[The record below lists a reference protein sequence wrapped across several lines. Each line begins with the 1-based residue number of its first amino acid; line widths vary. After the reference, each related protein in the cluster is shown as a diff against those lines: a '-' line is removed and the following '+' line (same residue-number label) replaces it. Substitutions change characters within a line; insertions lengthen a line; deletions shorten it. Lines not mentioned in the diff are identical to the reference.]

1 MVMSLPA
8 VCRSISRLRPPGLAA
23 RPALGLFLAL
33 LMALSGCGQKL
44 VFPRLQFAAE
54 DPKTPSI
61 PLTVRV
67 DIPDALRQAQ
77 LFYKDS
83 CNVPQGIPVGERLAE
98 QVKADA
104 AQVFEKILEAD
115 SKEPPDA
122 VLTAALETSE
132 INLHIPRR
140 EIGEYPLKVLLRLR
154 LTVTDAEGK
163 SLFNEVIKAEGKW
176 RVTTDG
182 TNCTVQSVML
192 PVTEAIEK
200 LSDREVDSLTQA
212 VKIRDAAIRLH
223 TRRELVAAGK
233 LPGGGAPAGVGSG
246 GGPPPAVTGSSE
258 TPGLSFRASLEDENR
273 NQVLDGGEKVVV
285 RVEVSN
291 SGPGIARGVAVML
304 SGTPALVKE
313 FTNPTLLGDLQP
325 GEKKQAVI
333 SSTLSASLANQQAE
347 LLVQVTEAN
356 GFGVPTR
363 KRFVAMVQ
371 PGGGGPAPSETV
383 EVLSVDVDQIPPK
396 AQGFERRTSYA
407 VVVGIGNYR
416 QSDIPTLKY
425 AKRDVEVVGKYL
437 TTVAGFPSVNV
448 RVLTDD
454 HAVWTDLQETF
465 EEWLPRKAQPS
476 GILFVY
482 LVGNGT
488 VNAAGGE
495 PVLLPYE
502 AVRLDATDRG
512 YSIKRL
518 EEVLSR
524 LPGRLKLIF
533 ADLSFPHSK
542 GQNENESRRLVWEN
556 GKLQTKGRMV
566 IVASPSVPSPS
577 LSLEASQHG
586 WFTYHFLKAL
596 RGQADGNKNGW
607 VDLGGVGTYLQSQPS
622 TDGVAPKSAPQLVIF
637 PEVAPDGPLGSFPLS
652 KTRQ

>member
-1 MVMSLPA
+1 MIMSLPA
-8 VCRSISRLRPPGLAA
+8 VCRRISRLRPSGLAA
-23 RPALGLFLAL
+23 RPALGLVLAL

-44 VFPRLQFAAE
+44 VFPRLQFASE
-54 DPKTPSI
+54 EPKTPSI
-61 PLTVRV
+61 PLAVRV
-67 DIPDALRQAQ
+67 DIPEALRQAQ
-77 LFYKDS
+77 LFYRDS
-83 CNVPQGIPVGERLAE
+83 CNVPQGIPVGERLAD

-132 INLHIPRR
+132 INLYIPRR

-154 LTVTDAEGK
+154 LTVTDTEGK
-163 SLFNEVIKAEGKW
+163 NLFNEIIKAEGKW
-176 RVTTDG
+176 RATTDG
-182 TNCTVQSVML
+182 TNCAVQNIML

-233 LPGGGAPAGVGSG
+233 LPGGAPAGS
-246 GGPPPAVTGSSE
+246 PPAVTGSGE

-285 RVEVSN
+285 RVEVAN
-291 SGPGIARGVAVML
+291 SGPGVARGVAVVL

-313 FTNPTLLGDLQP
+313 FTNPTSLGDLQP

-333 SSTLSASLANQQAE
+333 SSTLTAFLANQQAE
-347 LLVQVTEAN
+347 LVVQVTEAN

-371 PGGGGPAPSETV
+371 PGAGGPAPSDTV

-416 QSDIPTLKY
+416 QPDIPTLKY
-425 AKRDVEVVGKYL
+425 ARRDAEVVGKYL
-437 TTVAGFPSVNV
+437 TAVAGFPSENV
-448 RVLTDD
+448 RILTDD
-454 HAVWTDLQETF
+454 HALWTDLQETF
-465 EEWLPRKAQPS
+465 EEWLPRKAKSS
-476 GILFVY
+476 GIVFVY
-482 LVGNGT
+482 LVGNAT
-488 VNAAGGE
+488 VNATGGE

-502 AVRLDATDRG
+502 AIRLDATDRG
-512 YSIKRL
+512 YSMKRL

-524 LPGRLKLIF
+524 LPGRLKLMF
-533 ADLSFPHSK
+533 ADLSFPHAK
-542 GQNENESRRLVWEN
+542 DKNENESRRLVWEN
-556 GKLQTKGRMV
+556 GKLQIKGRMV

-607 VDLGGVGTYLQSQPS
+607 VDLGEVVTYLQNQPS
-622 TDGVAPKSAPQLVIF
+622 SDGVASKSAPQLVIF
-637 PEVAPDGPLGSFPLS
+637 PEVVPDGPLGSFPLS